1 MALYMYEVA
10 YTPESVAAQ
19 IKEPHDRLE
28 AVKPALEA
36 MGVKLVVGGY
46 PLGEYDVLIIVE
58 AADDATAAS
67 VDLAVTAGGAVK
79 SSKTTRLLSGQER
92 IDALRKAQGS
102 QYRPARYGVRDPDD
116 RMPTFRIWAPRSK

>member
-36 MGVKLVVGGY
+36 MGVKIVVGGY

-58 AADDATAAS
+58 AADEKLTLAARNLPHVELLAAAAINPVSLARHDKVLAT
-67 VDLAVTAGGAVK
+67 VGAVK
-79 SSKTTRLLSGQER
+79 LLEERLQ
-92 IDALRKAQGS
+92 
-102 QYRPARYGVRDPDD
+102 
-116 RMPTFRIWAPRSK
+116 